1 MAGLLG
7 LNAAKYQY
15 AVDQYQRE
23 HKVASFLKLSTVL
36 LSKLKIK
43 PKSVFCALCFWRDSF
58 KFLRNQNTNLKNL

>member
-23 HKVASFLKLSTVL
+23 HKVASFLKLSTL
-36 LSKLKIK
+36 LFFKVRSKARKGI
-43 PKSVFCALCFWRDSF
+43 FFFA
-58 KFLRNQNTNLKNL
+58 

>member
-23 HKVASFLKLSTVL
+23 HKVASFLKLSTL
-36 LSKLKIK
+36 LLFKVRSKARKG
-43 PKSVFCALCFWRDSF
+43 VFFCLM
-58 KFLRNQNTNLKNL
+58 FLERLF

>member
-23 HKVASFLKLSTVL
+23 HEVSFLKLSTVL
-36 LSKLKIK
+36 LSNLKIK
-43 PKSVFCALCFWRDSF
+43 PERVFFA
-58 KFLRNQNTNLKNL
+58 

>member
-23 HKVASFLKLSTVL
+23 HEVSFLKLSTVL
-36 LSKLKIK
+36 VKVKNKARKGI
-43 PKSVFCALCFWRDSF
+43 FCLM
-58 KFLRNQNTNLKNL
+58 FLERLF